1 MGRAVQRVS
10 QETCHE
16 QSTSNFRDKS
26 LGVGIWCLHC
36 DAYVLIVPIN
46 YLIMSIRYCLL
57 GLLLGFIPGVL
68 AQNTNVLSS
77 SIDTLDTLARS
88 KDTLA
93 EQTLLD
99 QVLIST
105 KRLAAISQE
114 QANTILMEQEL
125 ISTFSGQSV
134 AAMLN
139 QIGGIE
145 MSGATGHSGQNLG
158 YYVRGGNNRQVLIM
172 VDGAVVSDASGI
184 ATDFDLR
191 LLPVDQIES
200 ISIVRG
206 PSSVLYGSG
215 AATAVIYI
223 KTKQYNAQKP
233 SLVLEQS
240 LGSNRSVNQ
249 SPLSGIQQGHS
260 ARFAMGQGPWV
271 IQAQASG
278 RFTDGL
284 SAIAASENERAFD
297 PDQFSQFNTRVQ
309 IKYRSKKRWSMQQ
322 FFAYDQLRQDFD
334 NFNYQDALFQSATK
348 QWRTGGSFY
357 FVGKDSR
364 YEFHDQWSHIHRDI
378 NSDYPAAYRALN
390 YNADQ
395 FIATRWNNQFE
406 SVLGT
411 QGGWS
416 SMDLAQSNGAS
427 NRLSTV
433 LSHGDTRTYFID
445 SYVNLSYKPLASISI
460 DFGGRWHHHMRY
472 GNQGVYQIS
481 PRYSFANLWGDFS
494 LYGRYG
500 TAFIAPSLYQLYD
513 PIYGNQ
519 DLKPEFN
526 KSTELGMVWQKNRL
540 KWAIR
545 WFQRYEEQA
554 VIFALLDPELFVY
567 QYANNLQDQRRSG
580 IEIETEF
587 QAASWINWHLFYT
600 WVNAH
605 DFELLRIPAHK
616 VNLHG
621 DFTLSD
627 SEKLSLRW
635 TWADARRDQFFDSS
649 SFTNQNISLNP
660 YHWVDVVY
668 GVRLS
673 PALNAQLS
681 VTNLL
686 NQEAQPLHRYSG
698 QGRNLLLSL
707 TWQSQ

>member
-1 MGRAVQRVS
+1 M
-10 QETCHE
+10 H
-16 QSTSNFRDKS
+16 
-26 LGVGIWCLHC
+26 
-36 DAYVLIVPIN
+36 
-46 YLIMSIRYCLL
+46 IRYRLFALL
-57 GLLLGFIPGVL
+57 MGFIPMVL
-68 AQNTNVLSS
+68 AQNRDVLSS
-77 SIDTLDTLARS
+77 PIDSLTRS

-93 EQTLLD
+93 EQTVLD

-105 KRLAAISQE
+105 KRLATISQE

-125 ISTFSGQSV
+125 ISSFSGQSV

-145 MSGATGHSGQNLG
+145 INGATGHSGQNLG

-223 KTKQYNAQKP
+223 KTKQYTAQKP
-233 SLVLEQS
+233 RLVLEQS

-249 SPLSGIQQGHS
+249 SPLSGIQRNHS
-260 ARFAMGQGPWV
+260 ASFSMGKGPWNF
-271 IQAQASG
+271 QAQASG
-278 RFTDGL
+278 RFNDGL
-284 SAIAASENERAFD
+284 SAIAPAENERAFD
-297 PDQFSQFNTRVQ
+297 GDHFRQFNTRVE
-309 IKYRSKKRWSMQQ
+309 IKYTSKKRWSMQQ
-322 FFAYDQLRQDFD
+322 FFVYDQLRQDFD
-334 NFNYQDALFQSATK
+334 NFNYQDARFQSATK

-364 YEFHDQWSHIHRDI
+364 YEFHDQWSQTQRDI

-395 FIATRWNNQFE
+395 FVATRWNNQFE

-416 SMDLAQSNGAS
+416 SMDLAQAS
-427 NRLSTV
+427 VPTNSFSTV
-433 LSHGDTRTYFID
+433 LSHRDTRTYFID
-445 SYVNLSYKPLASISI
+445 SYVNMTYKPLASFSLDI
-460 DFGGRWHHHMRY
+460 GGRWHHHMRY

-481 PRYSFANLWGDFS
+481 PRYSFSNLWGDFS

-513 PIYGNQ
+513 PIYGNE

-526 KSTELGMVWQKNRL
+526 KSTELGLVWQKNIM
-540 KWAIR
+540 KWGLR

-554 VIFALLDPELFVY
+554 VTFALLDPELFVY
-567 QYANNLQDQRRSG
+567 QYANNPQDQRRSG
-580 IEIETEF
+580 VEVELALET
-587 QAASWINWHLFYT
+587 ASRVNLNVFYT

-605 DFELLRIPAHK
+605 DFELLRVPEHK
-616 VNLHG
+616 FNLHV
-621 DFTLSD
+621 DFKISN
-627 SEKLSLRW
+627 SEKLSCRW
-635 TWADARRDQFFDSS
+635 TWSDLRRDQYFDSN
-649 SFTNQNISLNP
+649 SFTSQNISLKP
-660 YHWVDVVY
+660 YHWVDLVY
-668 GVRLS
+668 SARLS
-673 PALNAQLS
+673 SSLNAQLS
-681 VTNLL
+681 LTNLL
-686 NQEAQPLHRYSG
+686 NQEAQPLYRYSG
-698 QGRNLLLSL
+698 QGRNILLGLQWSSK
-707 TWQSQ
+707 QY